1 MKYFFIVLAI
11 IIILVIV
18 RIIIKIKTDK
28 DIFNLLNKHSDKYTL
43 IKARKKAYQYVLR
56 TSDLDIYVC
65 ILKIPRYSQIC
76 INAKETW
83 KLSYNTFKKDKGS
96 GYSASR
102 YLTEIEYFLKN
113 DINTNKNYLKL
124 ILVYKDTEEIV
135 RYLNETE
142 LDVIDFSK
150 TPYGYKITT
159 YKDFKNDIEQLLSNK

>member
-1 MKYFFIVLAI
+1 MKYFFIVLTI
-11 IIILVIV
+11 IIILILV
-18 RIIIKIKTDK
+18 RIIIKIKSDK
-28 DIFNLLNKHSDKYTL
+28 DIFNLLNKYSDKYTL
-43 IKARKKAYQYVLR
+43 VKAHKKAYQYVLR
-56 TSDLDIYVC
+56 TDDLDIYVC
-65 ILKIPRYSQIC
+65 VLKIPPHSQIC

-102 YLTEIEYFLKN
+102 YLSEIEYFLKN

-159 YKDFKNDIEQLLSNK
+159 YTNFSRDLDILLKK

>member
-1 MKYFFIVLAI
+1 MRYFIIVLVI
-11 IIILVIV
+11 IIIL
-18 RIIIKIKTDK
+18 IIIRVIIKVKSDQ
-28 DIFNLLNKHSDKYTL
+28 DIYNLLNSHSDKYTL

-56 TSDLDIYVC
+56 CDDLDIYVC
-65 ILKIPRYSQIC
+65 VLKIPQHSQIC

-96 GYSASR
+96 GYSNSR
-102 YLTEIEYFLKN
+102 YLSEIEYFLKN
-113 DINTNKNYLKL
+113 DITTNKNYLKL

-159 YKDFKNDIEQLLSNK
+159 YKNFSHDLDILLKK

>member
-1 MKYFFIVLAI
+1 MKYFFIVLTI
-11 IIILVIV
+11 IIILILV

-28 DIFNLLNKHSDKYTL
+28 DIFNLLNKYGDKYTL
-43 IKARKKAYQYVLR
+43 VKARKKAYQYVLR
-56 TSDLDIYVC
+56 TDDLDIYVC
-65 ILKIPRYSQIC
+65 VLKIPPHSQIC

-102 YLTEIEYFLKN
+102 YLSEIEYFLKN

-159 YKDFKNDIEQLLSNK
+159 YTNFSRDLDILLKK